1 MTAPQQPTLAAK
13 LLDMRPDIF
22 AYIGKRLVPPVTRQ
36 VVARTARNPRISKR
50 VYAALKFYARHR
62 RMP

>member
-1 MTAPQQPTLAAK
+1 MTPTDTPLAMK

-22 AYIGKRLVPPVTRQ
+22 AYIGKRLKPPVTRQ
-36 VVARTARNPRISKR
+36 VVARTARNPRISAR
-50 VYAALKFYARHR
+50 VYAALKFYARYR